1 MAVHAANPEGAR
13 EDRVGSPAQRSL
25 KRSPTTQDPIAARSE
40 PLFRLFT
47 FYLRLLASRRFTAIR
62 LSGIDTASLPRDRP
76 LIIYGNHPSWWD
88 PVLYLLLADRRFRG
102 RPGFG
107 PMEETAL
114 GRYNFFRRL
123 GIFGIDKTGPGG
135 ARRFLTVARQ
145 VLGHPG
151 GPGGRCMIWVTAEG
165 NFTDPRVRP
174 VRLRPG
180 IAHLAALLPEL
191 VLVPLAI
198 AYVFWNERRP
208 ELLVR
213 FGTPL
218 APASGL
224 RPADWTLRLEAALSE
239 TMDRLAMDAQTRDPA
254 QFQRLPLRVFGLD
267 AAQPGWRHTGRR
279 LFSRPLVAPHRAPHG
294 GEA

>member
-1 MAVHAANPEGAR
+1 MP
-13 EDRVGSPAQRSL
+13 PAP
-25 KRSPTTQDPIAARSE
+25 RSPGFTAARQDPIAARSE

-107 PMEETAL
+107 PMEEAAL

-123 GIFGIDKTGPGG
+123 GIFGIDKTGSGG
-135 ARRFLTVARQ
+135 ARRFLSVARH

-151 GPGGRCMIWVTAEG
+151 GPAGRLMIWVTAEG

-180 IAHLAALLPEL
+180 IAHLAALLPEAM
-191 VLVPLAI
+191 LVPLAI
-198 AYVFWNERRP
+198 EYVFWNERRP

-218 APASGL
+218 APATGL
-224 RPADWTLRLEAALSE
+224 RPADWTVRLEAALGE
-239 TMDRLAMDAQTRDPA
+239 TMDRLSVDAQARDPEK
-254 QFQRLPLRVFGLD
+254 FERLPLGVLGFHGPR
-267 AAQPGWRHTGRR
+267 AAWRR
-279 LFSRPLVAPHRAPHG
+279 LTRRRSGRPLVAPH
-294 GEA
+294 GEDA

>member
-1 MAVHAANPEGAR
+1 MTVHVASPGSTQQDRAASPVPR
-13 EDRVGSPAQRSL
+13 TVKHSPA
-25 KRSPTTQDPIAARSE
+25 TQDPIAARSE

-107 PMEETAL
+107 PMEEAAL

-123 GIFGIDKTGPGG
+123 GIFGIDKTGAGG
-135 ARRFLTVARQ
+135 ARRFLSVARH

-151 GPGGRCMIWVTAEG
+151 GPAGRLMIWVTAEG

-180 IAHLAALLPEL
+180 IAHLAALLPEA

-198 AYVFWNERRP
+198 EYVFWNARRP

-218 APASGL
+218 APATGL
-224 RPADWTLRLEAALSE
+224 RPADWTLRLEAALGE
-239 TMDRLAMDAQTRDPA
+239 TMDRLSVDAQARDPEK
-254 QFQRLPLRVFGLD
+254 FDRLPLGVLGFHGLR
-267 AAQPGWRHTGRR
+267 AAWRR
-279 LFSRPLVAPHRAPHG
+279 LTHRLSGRPLVASHG
-294 GEA
+294 EKA